1 MLYFYELI
9 NYIYIYLYIPRETSC
24 VIFGSS
30 FCGVKGKNMR
40 EDIVA
45 HLQHIRTLWAF
56 GFRFFYIDRWTSI
69 LEKTG
74 NQLEEQD

>member
-1 MLYFYELI
+1 
-9 NYIYIYLYIPRETSC
+9 
-24 VIFGSS
+24 
-30 FCGVKGKNMR
+30 MR

-45 HLQHIRTLWAF
+45 HRQHIRTLWAF